1 MNFGSLYYEVPL
13 LLEGGEILMNKY
25 GNRIRWIREKN
36 NDSMEDLAKKM
47 NMSWS
52 TLGKYERGERRITP
66 ELLEE
71 VAKVYDVPL
80 SYFYGEAQELPEAL
94 KKHGEGWVTFIKE
107 MEQKELTPE
116 QIKATL
122 ELLEKLGK
130 I

>member
-1 MNFGSLYYEVPL
+1 
-13 LLEGGEILMNKY
+13 MNKY
-25 GNRIRWIREKN
+25 GQRIRWIREKN
-36 NDSMEDLAKKM
+36 KDSMEELAKKM

-71 VAKVYDVPL
+71 VAKVYDVPI
-80 SYFYGEAQELPEAL
+80 SYFYGDAQELPEAL
-94 KKHGEGWVTFIKE
+94 KRHGEGWVKFAEE
-107 MEQKELTPE
+107 MEEKKLTPE

>member
-1 MNFGSLYYEVPL
+1 M
-13 LLEGGEILMNKY
+13 LMNKY

-80 SYFYGEAQELPEAL
+80 SYFYGEVQELPEAL
-94 KKHGEGWVTFIKE
+94 KKHGDGWVSFVKE